1 MKRAMQGTL
10 LLMLGIALATL
21 WLQGLEQGALL
32 IAIFGFSGRAYLLA
46 EDYLRDKD
54 RETYDRQMKI
64 VQTFTLACV
73 VISFYWPESMFQN
86 AALLVCLILHCMIN
100 RYIKNGNTESAK

>member
-1 MKRAMQGTL
+1 MKRALQGML

-21 WLQGLEQGALL
+21 WFQGLEQGSLV
-32 IAIFGFSGRAYLLA
+32 IAIFGFSGRAYLLSEEYLKSGNR
-46 EDYLRDKD
+46 ED
-54 RETYDRQMKI
+54 YDRQMKV

-86 AALLVCLILHCMIN
+86 AALVVCLVLHCMIN
-100 RYIKNGNTESAK
+100 RYIRGSN